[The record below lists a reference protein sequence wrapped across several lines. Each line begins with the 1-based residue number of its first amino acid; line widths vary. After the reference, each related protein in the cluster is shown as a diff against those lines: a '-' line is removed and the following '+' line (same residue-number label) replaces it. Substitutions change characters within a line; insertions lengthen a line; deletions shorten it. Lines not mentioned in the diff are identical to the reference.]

1 MLAHFAHWM
10 AVGLGSLTM
19 AFDPAMFII
28 GGGLSRAA
36 PVYEDVLREQFAEAV
51 YASDLRPLPVLSFA
65 ALGERAGAV
74 GAAFYGA

>member
-1 MLAHFAHWM
+1 MLGHFARWM

-19 AFDPAMFII
+19 AFDPAMFVI

-36 PVYEDVLREQFAEAV
+36 PVYEEVLRQRFAEAI

-65 ALGERAGAV
+65 VLGDRAGAV
-74 GAAFYGA
+74 GAAFYGT